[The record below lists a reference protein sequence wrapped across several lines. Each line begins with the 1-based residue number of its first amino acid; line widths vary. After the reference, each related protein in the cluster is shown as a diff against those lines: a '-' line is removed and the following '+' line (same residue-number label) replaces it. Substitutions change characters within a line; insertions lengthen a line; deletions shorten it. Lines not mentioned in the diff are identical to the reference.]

1 MMVKAL
7 GKQRNEVYPKQK
19 FGDKVLQIPAFLKN
33 HVGKIIKII

>member
-19 FGDKVLQIPAFLKN
+19 LGDKTLQISAFLKN
-33 HVGKIIKII
+33 HLSKL